1 VIEILLQAERALTVG
16 LLDQAERLYRQ
27 AVDSDPR
34 NSIAV
39 VGLARVA
46 LERGDETEALSRARA
61 ALEIDPDNVAAKR
74 LADRLVEI
82 SSGQVGTSEPPAEA
96 AEPATAAAEPSS
108 DQAEVAEP
116 PDEPAPTGRRRA
128 GLFRRLLGRG

>member
-1 VIEILLQAERALTVG
+1 MIEILLQAERALTVG

-27 AVDSDPR
+27 AVESDPR

-46 LERGDETEALSRARA
+46 LERGDEAEALSRARA

-82 SSGQVGTSEPPAEA
+82 SSGPAGTSEPPVQA
-96 AEPATAAAEPSS
+96 AEPATGAAEPSGN
-108 DQAEVAEP
+108 QADAAEP
-116 PDEPAPTGRRRA
+116 PGDQAPAGRRRA